1 MGVKR
6 NFLHEFFGC
15 YECPFN
21 EQCIKMRGEVT
32 GQKGRYTF
40 KETGK
45 NCPIEFEEQY
55 SYSDALDIL
64 VDIVGGGKVTNKSD
78 TEYIDRCRPE
88 IKFWKELNKWSVKFY
103 YTDDGGY
110 DVTWTRIFFDSEEEI
125 INWLTE
131 YEED

>member
-1 MGVKR
+1 MTVRKH
-6 NFLHEFFGC
+6 FLHEFYGC
-15 YECPFN
+15 HECPFN
-21 EQCIKMRGEVT
+21 ELCRKMWEEDT

-40 KETGK
+40 KEVGR
-45 NCPIEFEEQY
+45 NCPTMFEEQHN
-55 SYSDALDIL
+55 YSDVLSVLTDI
-64 VDIVGGGKVTNKSD
+64 DGGGKVTNKSD

-88 IKFWKELNKWSVKFY
+88 IKFWEELDKWSVKFY

-110 DVTWTRIFFDSEEEI
+110 DVTWTRIFFNSKEEI